1 LLLKGYSSCYPISE
15 FLAHSGTVF
24 HPCFVNNLKSGAMK
38 QILTAALLTICI
50 SGHAALRPVTVDPVK
65 GVAAAKTEMKLNE
78 LPDGVKK
85 TLEGAGFTGWKPE
98 AAYAVRQNNTTVY
111 LVSFVRG
118 DEHESLK
125 LNEEGG
131 KIE

>member
-1 LLLKGYSSCYPISE
+1 
-15 FLAHSGTVF
+15 
-24 HPCFVNNLKSGAMK
+24 MK
-38 QILTAALLTICI
+38 QIITTVLLTLCI
-50 SGHAALRPVTVDPVK
+50 SGHAASRPVTVDPVK
-65 GVAAAKTEMKLNE
+65 GVAASRTEMKIDE

-98 AAYAVRQNNTTVY
+98 AAYAIRQNNATIY
-111 LVSFVRG
+111 WVSFVRG